1 MRGPDALSRKL
12 LIGLATLV
20 VLLVGTIWALVLVRE
35 APERPGDPR
44 VAGPA
49 TSPDSG
55 TGSAAV
61 QPRRPAPAVDE
72 VPPVRN
78 ELARVVQP
86 QAAPAPAPAPEPAP
100 SAPAAPAAAQR
111 APEIAA
117 APQPAPPMRP
127 AETAPVPP
135 PAQTAAPSAGGAA
148 APVAPGFDVVRVAN
162 DGVAVIAGRAEPG
175 ATVIVLDGDT
185 EIARTVA
192 DQRGEW
198 VVIPAKPLTGGT
210 RELSLLVRGPND
222 QSSGRRSD
230 RVVVVVVPERQ
241 RQDGQPA
248 SAGAVAV
255 AVPSDPQSQ
264 AASRVLQAPAAE
276 APRSPPMALT
286 LETVDYDQA
295 GEVILSGRAPAGST
309 LQVYIDGRPLGRVV
323 ADADGRWTLRPQ
335 SPLRPGV
342 YTLRVDQVGSDGR
355 VAQRIELPFA
365 RAEQQPDPGPS
376 AERIVVQPGN
386 SLWRI
391 ARRVY
396 GAGTRYTVIYQANRE
411 AIRDPD
417 LIYPGQVF
425 TVPDRR

>member
-1 MRGPDALSRKL
+1 M
-12 LIGLATLV
+12 

-35 APERPGDPR
+35 APDRPGDPR

-49 TSPDSG
+49 TAPDSG

-72 VPPVRN
+72 VPAARN

-86 QAAPAPAPAPEPAP
+86 PAAPAPAVAPPQAAAERPPETGSAAVPAPTGTAP
-100 SAPAAPAAAQR
+100 V
-111 APEIAA
+111 
-117 APQPAPPMRP
+117 RP
-127 AETAPVPP
+127 AEGAPVPP
-135 PAQTAAPSAGGAA
+135 PTQSSVPPVAA
-148 APVAPGFDVVRVAN
+148 APAPLAPSFDVVRVAN

-175 ATVIVLDGDT
+175 ATVIVFDGDT

-198 VVIPAKPLTGGT
+198 VVIPAKPLGGGA
-210 RELSLLVRGPND
+210 RELSLLVRGPNE
-222 QSSGRRSD
+222 QNGGRRSD
-230 RVVVVVVPERQ
+230 RVVVVVVPERP
-241 RQDGQPA
+241 RQDGQTA
-248 SAGAVAV
+248 AAGSGAVAV
-255 AVPSDPQSQ
+255 AVPRDPQSQ
-264 AASRVLQAPAAE
+264 ASSRVLQAPPAE

-286 LETVDYDQA
+286 LETIDYDQA
-295 GEVILSGRAPAGST
+295 GEVVLAGRAQAGST
-309 LQVYIDGRPLGRVV
+309 LQVYLDGNPIGRSV
-323 ADADGRWTLRPQ
+323 ADAEGRWTLRPET
-335 SPLRPGV
+335 PVRPGV
-342 YTLRVDQVGSDGR
+342 YTLRVDQVGTDGR

-365 RAEQQPDPGPS
+365 RAEPQPDPGPS

-411 AIRDPD
+411 MIRDPD

-425 TVPDRR
+425 TLPDRR